1 MSESALMFDLTPTE
15 EEIMTREVM
24 RRFAA
29 EEMAQKARA
38 ADEAGDLPEGFLDKT
53 VELGL
58 NFMPIPEALGG
69 VGAGHHPMSNV
80 LTIEDLAQGD
90 MSMAL
95 GVLAPLAVINA
106 VMEWGSD
113 AQKEAVART
122 LLADQFVPA
131 AVALMEPGISC
142 DPANLATTA
151 RQLSDGTWLLS
162 GQKSLVPFGSDAKL
176 LLVLANAVNA
186 GGESLGTRPFLMEPS
201 STGCVF
207 EQEQYMG
214 LKPLPLYGLS
224 LSDVALPAD
233 AVLSESFDLQRFL
246 SLSRIATAALAVG
259 TCQSVLD
266 YVKDYVNERVAFG
279 EPISHRQ
286 SVAFMVADMAT
297 ELEGLR
303 LMVYRAASLAEQGLD
318 CSRMAYLVHRQAIK
332 VGMKTGTDGVQLLGG
347 HGFIREY
354 PVELWYRNLS
364 ALTVLEGFVVA

>member
-1 MSESALMFDLTPTE
+1 MSESAAIFDLTPTE
-15 EEIMTREVM
+15 EEVMTRKVV

-29 EEMAQKARA
+29 EEMAAKARA
-38 ADEAGDLPEGFLDKT
+38 ADEARSLPDGFLDKT

-69 VGAGHHPMSNV
+69 VGAGRHPISNV

-90 MSMAL
+90 MAMAL
-95 GVLAPLAVINA
+95 AALAPLGVINT

-113 AQKEAVART
+113 AQKKTVAQT
-122 LLADQFVPA
+122 LLAEQFVPA
-131 AVALMEPGISC
+131 AVALMEPGIAC
-142 DPANLATTA
+142 DPGNLVTSA
-151 RQLSDGTWLLS
+151 RQQSDGSWLLS
-162 GQKSLVPFGSDAKL
+162 GQKSLLPFGTDAKL
-176 LLVLANAVNA
+176 LLVFANAVNA
-186 GGESLGTRPFLMEPS
+186 GGESLGTRAFLMEGALS
-201 STGCVF
+201 GCAF
-207 EQEQYMG
+207 APEHYMG
-214 LKPLPLYGLS
+214 LQALPLYGLS
-224 LSDVALPAD
+224 MRDVALPAN
-233 AVLSESFDLQRFL
+233 AVLSDSFDLQRFL

-303 LMVYRAASLAEQGLD
+303 LMVYRAASQAEQGLD
-318 CSRMAYLVHRQAIK
+318 CNRMAYLVHRQAIK

-347 HGFIREY
+347 HGFTREH
-354 PVELWYRNLS
+354 PVELWYRNLR
-364 ALTVLEGFVVA
+364 ALPVLNGLVVA

>member
-1 MSESALMFDLTPTE
+1 MTEPAAMFDLTPTE
-15 EEIMTREVM
+15 EELMTREVM

-29 EEMAQKARA
+29 EEMAAKARA
-38 ADEAGDLPEGFLDKT
+38 ADEAGALPEGFLDKT
-53 VELGL
+53 LDLGL
-58 NFMPIPEALGG
+58 NFMPIPEELGG
-69 VGAGHHPMSNV
+69 VGAGHHPISSV

-95 GVLAPLAVINA
+95 AVLAPLAVINT

-113 AQKEAVART
+113 AQKKTVART
-122 LLADQFVPA
+122 LLADKFVPA
-131 AVALMEPGISC
+131 AVALMEPGIAF
-142 DPANLATTA
+142 DPAKLSTKAM
-151 RQLSDGTWLLS
+151 QQSDGSWLLS
-162 GQKSLVPFGSDAKL
+162 GQKSLVPFGTEAKL
-176 LLVLANAVNA
+176 LLLLADAVNSA
-186 GGESLGTRPFLMEPS
+186 GESLGSRAFLMEAS
-201 STGCVF
+201 LSGCSF

-214 LKPLPLYGLS
+214 LKPLALFGLS
-224 LSDVALPAD
+224 LSDVVLPAD
-233 AVLSESFDLQRFL
+233 TMLSESFDLQRFL

-303 LMVYRAASLAEQGLD
+303 LMVYRAASQAEQGLD
-318 CSRMAYLVHRQAIK
+318 CTRMAYLAHRQAIK

-347 HGFIREY
+347 HGFTREH
-354 PVELWYRNLS
+354 PVELWYRNLR
-364 ALTVLEGFVVA
+364 ALPVLDGLVLA